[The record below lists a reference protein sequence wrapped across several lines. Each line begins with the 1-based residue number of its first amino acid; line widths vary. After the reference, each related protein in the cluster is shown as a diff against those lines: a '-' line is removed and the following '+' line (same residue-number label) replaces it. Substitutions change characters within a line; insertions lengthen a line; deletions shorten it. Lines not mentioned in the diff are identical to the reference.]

1 MKIAELKKI
10 RTQASRWPTFE
21 KNWDDLPTGTR
32 SLVVDRML
40 AKSLDPLTRFTKL
53 QNLFVHGLR
62 DCDIQHVAGVA
73 GLRRLLVW
81 KLDAKSIHE
90 LGKLKNLESL
100 GYTTLP
106 NSVHSR
112 GLRASP

>member
-1 MKIAELKKI
+1 MKIAELKNI

-21 KNWDDLPTGTR
+21 KSWDDLPTGAR

-40 AKSLDPLTRFTKL
+40 VKSLDPLSRFTKL
-53 QNLFVHGLR
+53 QNLFVHSLR
-62 DCDIQHVAGVA
+62 DRDIQQIAGVA

-90 LGKLKNLESL
+90 LGKLKTWSHS
-100 GYTTLP
+100 GYTMLP
-106 NSVHSR
+106 NLVRSR